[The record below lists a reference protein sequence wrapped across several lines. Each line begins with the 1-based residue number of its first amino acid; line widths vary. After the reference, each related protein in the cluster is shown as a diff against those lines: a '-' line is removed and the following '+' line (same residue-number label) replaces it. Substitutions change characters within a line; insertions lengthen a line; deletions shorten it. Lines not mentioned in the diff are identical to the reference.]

1 MTTLLNVIQ
10 ISTRK
15 GMQKIKKNRQQ
26 SSKTVKHD
34 IGLSMIITEIYLCYY
49 RYLFMLI

>member
-10 ISTRK
+10 ISLRK
-15 GMQKIKKNRQQ
+15 GMQKIKNRQQ

-49 RYLFMLI
+49 RYLFMFI